1 MQKDWLQSENHKKIY
16 DMLYIHLN
24 SEDRVPADVL
34 INNMSEENIR
44 NKFTDLVLN
53 IEGMEPTKT
62 MVIDCLIQ
70 LEKRILKKEH
80 MSIKNSLKSADEN
93 NISNIINNITSTEKT
108 IQDLPSKYEKI
119 DAKQ

>member
-1 MQKDWLQSENHKKIY
+1 
-16 DMLYIHLN
+16 MLYIHLN

-53 IEGMEPTKT
+53 IEGMKPTKT

-70 LEKRILKKEH
+70 LEKRILKKELI
-80 MSIKNSLKSADEN
+80 SLKNSLKSTDEN
-93 NISNIINNITSTEKT
+93 NISNIIKNITSTEKT

-119 DAKQ
+119 DAK